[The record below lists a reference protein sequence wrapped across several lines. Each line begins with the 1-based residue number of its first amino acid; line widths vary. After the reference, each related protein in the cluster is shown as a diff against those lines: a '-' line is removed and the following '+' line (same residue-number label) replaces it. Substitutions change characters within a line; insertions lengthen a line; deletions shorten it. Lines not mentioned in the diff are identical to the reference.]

1 MNVRGSATTRERL
14 YHETQRVVVA
24 DEAREYLEA
33 PITPEERAATLTLV
47 TWFCRRYPTP
57 ADRLAYLRRAYA
69 RWAAGLGTFLLL
81 VLGAAGLR
89 LAAGDQQRSHQP
101 WPPPVQKVK
110 PESPALSPQE
120 EMKTFF
126 MPPGYHVEL
135 VASEP
140 MVRDPIWMDIDAD
153 GRMWVIEM
161 LGFMPPGQRVTP
173 RESVSRIVVL
183 EDTNDDGK
191 MDRSTVF
198 MDKLMLPRTVK
209 VLDHGV
215 LVAEPPNLW
224 LVRDV
229 DGDLKADTKEL
240 VRDDFGRAQGNLEH
254 NANSLLWGL
263 DNWMYTSEHDYQLRL
278 KNDTF
283 EVQKVSVRGQWGVT
297 MDDFGRIFRNWN
309 EQPLFADLLPGRY
322 YARNP
327 NLVRTRGL
335 YELLVPDQDATVWPV
350 RPTPGINRGYREELR
365 RPDGTVNT
373 YTAAGAP
380 VIYRGDR
387 LPPELRG
394 NAFVTDSSSNLV
406 HRFVLEDQ
414 NDGTVRARNAY
425 ERGEFLASTDER
437 FRPVNLYSGPD
448 GTLFV
453 IDMYRGVVQEGQYQT
468 DYLRAYIAEHKLET
482 PVGLGR
488 IWRIVHDSTRRDRK
502 PALSKE
508 TPARFVELLSHP
520 NGWWRDAAQR
530 LLVERHEQSVTAQL
544 KELATTAADERT
556 RLHALWT
563 LDGIDAID
571 AETVRSALASAS
583 AHIRAAAVRIAERWL
598 SDPQSSIQAAV
609 LDRIKDT
616 SPAVRW
622 QLAASAGLLQPEQR
636 VAFAA
641 AFLEQHGG
649 EPIAVDAALSG
660 LQGHEPTVL
669 SRLLQATTEGTHG
682 PAMEMLS
689 ATIVK
694 SGDDAGVQNVFASAV
709 DENRASWQRLQ
720 LLRGVEYALSG
731 MPPGT
736 ARGGGGGGRGST
748 TVKVTVN
755 REPTALVTLSN
766 AGRGTLSETAA
777 RVVARIDW
785 PGKPAPPA
793 SASPDARPLTAEE
806 EKRFVDGQ
814 EIYRTLCIACHQA
827 EGQGLEQVAPPLAGS
842 KWVTGPAGY
851 AARIVLHGKDGP
863 AGLMP
868 PLGPT
873 LNNNQIA
880 AVLTYIR
887 RSWGHAASPVDPY
900 LVQEIRG
907 TNYSRNRPW
916 TDEELSKIPNP
927 NGPGRGG
934 GQ

>member
-1 MNVRGSATTRERL
+1 VL
-14 YHETQRVVVA
+14 RVAGRSLFFV
-24 DEAREYLEA
+24 L
-33 PITPEERAATLTLV
+33 
-47 TWFCRRYPTP
+47 
-57 ADRLAYLRRAYA
+57 
-69 RWAAGLGTFLLL
+69 AAGLTLTAF
-81 VLGAAGLR
+81 
-89 LAAGDQQRSHQP
+89 DQQRSQHA

-110 PESPALSPQE
+110 PQSPALSPQE

-126 MPPGYHVEL
+126 LPPGYRVEL
-135 VASEP
+135 VASDP
-140 MVRDPIWMDIDAD
+140 MVRDPIWLDIDAD

-173 RESVSRIVVL
+173 REPVSRIIVL

-215 LVAEPPNLW
+215 LVAEPPNLY
-224 LVRDV
+224 LVRDT

-263 DNWMYTSEHDYQLRL
+263 DNWMYTSEHEYQLRL
-278 KNDTF
+278 NNDTF
-283 EVQKVSVRGQWGVT
+283 EVQKVPTRGQWGVT
-297 MDDFGRIFRNWN
+297 MDDVGRIYRNWN
-309 EQPLFADLLPGRY
+309 EQPLFVDQLPGRY

-327 NLVRTRGL
+327 SLVRTRGL
-335 YELLVPDQDATVWPV
+335 YELLVPDEEAVVWPV

-387 LPPELRG
+387 LPAELRG

-406 HRFVLEDQ
+406 HRFVLDEDA
-414 NDGTVRARNAY
+414 NGNVTARNAY
-425 ERGEFLASTDER
+425 EHGEFLASTDER

-448 GTLFV
+448 GTLYV
-453 IDMYRGVVQEGQYQT
+453 VDMYRGVIQEGQYQT
-468 DYLRAYIAEHKLET
+468 DYLRSYIAEHKLET

-488 IWRIVHDSTRRDRK
+488 IFRIAHDTTRRDRK

-508 TPARFVELLSHP
+508 TPARLVEMLSHP
-520 NGWWRDAAQR
+520 NGWWRDTAQR
-530 LLVERHEQSVTAQL
+530 ILVERHEQSVTGRL
-544 KELATTAADERT
+544 KELAASAPDERT

-563 LDGIDAID
+563 LDGVDAID
-571 AETVRSALASAS
+571 RAMVESALKDKSPHVRASA
-583 AHIRAAAVRIAERWL
+583 IRISERWL
-598 SDPQSSIQAAV
+598 SDAGSPLSAIIVKS
-609 LDRIKDT
+609 LDDPSAI
-616 SPAVRW
+616 VRR
-622 QLAASAGLLQPEQR
+622 QLVASAGLMPTELREML
-636 VAFAA
+636 ALAA
-641 AFLEQHGG
+641 LFRFGSD
-649 EPIAVDAALSG
+649 PVIVDAALSG
-660 LQGHEPTVL
+660 LAGRESAVL
-669 SRLLQATTEGTHG
+669 ERVLQATTEGDRREDAV
-682 PAMEMLS
+682 AMFT

-694 SGDDAGVQNVFASAV
+694 SADDAGVQKVFAWATQ
-709 DENRASWQRLQ
+709 DERPEWQRVAV
-720 LLRGVEYALSG
+720 LRGLDAALSG
-731 MPPGT
+731 IAPGT
-736 ARGGGGGGRGST
+736 ARGGSGSGRGGG
-748 TVKVTVN
+748 VKVTVN
-755 REPTALVTLSN
+755 REPAALVTLAN
-766 AGRGTLSETAA
+766 AKGGELSETAA

-785 PGKPAPPA
+785 PGKPVPPA
-793 SASPDARPLTAEE
+793 TASADTRPLTAEE
-806 EKRFVDGQ
+806 EKRFAEGQ
-814 EIYRTLCIACHQA
+814 EVYKTLCIACHQPD
-827 EGQGLEQVAPPLAGS
+827 GQGLEKVAPPLAGS

-868 PLGPT
+868 PLGFT
-873 LNNNQIA
+873 VNNNQIA

-887 RSWGHAASPVDPY
+887 RSWGNQASPVEPY

-907 TNYSRNRPW
+907 TNYSRSRPW

-934 GQ
+934 Q